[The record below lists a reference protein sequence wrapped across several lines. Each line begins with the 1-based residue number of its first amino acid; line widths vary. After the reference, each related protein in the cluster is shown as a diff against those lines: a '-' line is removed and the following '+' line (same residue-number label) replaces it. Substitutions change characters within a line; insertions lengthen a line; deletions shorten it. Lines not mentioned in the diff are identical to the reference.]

1 LQDVKHFVIAAI
13 FLPECVKMRQR
24 RGEHAGAAFI
34 SPMADKYQGTAI
46 FFQLNC
52 HACLFTEVES
62 LAQDYGNSIKIL
74 SLSHACFQS
83 FLWTNPT

>member
-1 LQDVKHFVIAAI
+1 
-13 FLPECVKMRQR
+13 
-24 RGEHAGAAFI
+24 
-34 SPMADKYQGTAI
+34 MADKYQATAI

-74 SLSHACFQS
+74 SL
-83 FLWTNPT
+83 

>member
-1 LQDVKHFVIAAI
+1 
-13 FLPECVKMRQR
+13 
-24 RGEHAGAAFI
+24 
-34 SPMADKYQGTAI
+34 MADKYQATAI

-52 HACLFTEVES
+52 HACMFIEVES